1 MAKIART
8 LILLSLAF
16 NSVTFAANVNGVR
29 LWQSPDT
36 TRVVI
41 DLDKEAKYASFD
53 LDSPHR
59 LVLDLENSKMKNH
72 TLLQKLNWDD
82 TDVVQVRYSTNK
94 NHLRLVF
101 DLKNKIK
108 YKIFNLAASQAI
120 YGHRLVLDIEKK
132 AEKKVITNSSNK
144 KLPKLTSLAPAIDRK
159 FVVVIDP
166 GHGGDD
172 PGAIGPMGTQEKDV
186 VLEISKYLKQY
197 IDQDG
202 DMQAV
207 LTRDKD
213 YYIGLRGRTQK
224 ARGHQSDLFISVH
237 ADGFR
242 DKRAKGASV
251 FVLSERGASSELAK
265 WIADTQN
272 ASDLVGGV
280 SLDNKDT
287 MLATV
292 LLDLSQTASNRAGYQ
307 VANTVLRE
315 IATISD
321 LHKAQVQKAGFVV
334 LKSPDIPSILVET
347 GFISNPNGERN
358 LMTKAYQRKMAY
370 SIYRGIKAYFKTQP
384 RPSFTHDVMQAKND
398 K

>member
-1 MAKIART
+1 MAKIARI
-8 LILLSLAF
+8 LILFILS
-16 NSVTFAANVNGVR
+16 SITIVHAANMDKIR
-29 LWQSPDT
+29 LWHSPDG
-36 TRVVI
+36 TRIVI
-41 DLDKEAKYASFD
+41 DLDKEAKYKSFD
-53 LDSPHR
+53 LFNPHR
-59 LVLDLENSKMKNH
+59 LVLDIENSRLKNNKI
-72 TLLQKLNWDD
+72 LQQIKWDN
-82 TDVVQVRYSTNK
+82 TDIVQVRYSANK
-94 NHLRLVF
+94 NNLRLVF

-108 YKIFNLAASQAI
+108 YKIFNLSENKAMDGYRI
-120 YGHRLVLDIEKK
+120 VLDIEKK
-132 AEKKVITNSSNK
+132 TDTKINVKE
-144 KLPKLTSLAPAIDRK
+144 LPKLTNLVPTVAKK
-159 FVVVIDP
+159 FTIVIDP
-166 GHGGDD
+166 GHGGED

-186 VLEISKYLKQY
+186 VLEIAKYLKQY
-197 IDQDG
+197 IDQDS
-202 DMQAV
+202 DMQAI

-213 YYIGLRGRTQK
+213 YYLELRTRTEK
-224 ARGHQSDLFISVH
+224 ARAKQSDLFISIH

-242 DKRAKGASV
+242 DRRATGASV

-307 VANTVLRE
+307 LANNVLRE

-321 LHKAQVQKAGFVV
+321 LHKSQVQKAGFVV

-358 LMTKAYQRKMAY
+358 LRTKSYQRKMAY
-370 SIYRGIKAYFKTQP
+370 SIYKGVKAYLKTQP
-384 RPSFTHDVMQAKND
+384 RPTFTNEVMQTKND
-398 K
+398 